1 MWIYIVV
8 CTYLFRDENVKVFT
22 SKEKADCYAKQ
33 QNKIAPY
40 FNHRVETYWAE

>member
-8 CTYLFRDENVKVFT
+8 RMSRFHDENVKVFT
-22 SKEKADCYAKQ
+22 SKKKADDYVEQ

-40 FNHRVETYWAE
+40 YSHEVEMHWAE

>member
-8 CTYLFRDENVKVFT
+8 RESLFREENVKVFT
-22 SKEKADCYAKQ
+22 NKNKADNYTEQ

-40 FNHRVETYWAE
+40 YNYRVETHWAQ